1 MDTKKMKILQSPD
14 SKILLIALIAVLI
27 FWYVSPD
34 SGAKRE
40 IQKLKQDIKASKVR
54 EEKLNTLY
62 IGAMKRINF
71 MEIKRKQDSLATVRA
86 IKERDIANRKT
97 RLAYQKYEEIKFV
110 DLGSDSARLRTI
122 SELYPSINH

>member
-1 MDTKKMKILQSPD
+1 MKILQSPD

-34 SGAKRE
+34 SGANRQIK
-40 IQKLKQDIKASKVR
+40 KLKQDIKSSKER
-54 EEKLNTLY
+54 EEKLNMLY
-62 IGAMKRINF
+62 IGAMKRINSL
-71 MEIKRKQDSLATVRA
+71 EIKRKQDSLATVHA

-97 RLAYQKYEEIKFV
+97 RLAYKKYEEIKFV
-110 DLGSDSARLRTI
+110 DLGSDSARLRAI